1 MKRTAIALAAVL
13 TSACGGGSGDGT
25 RNLANFEGA
34 PWTGPL
40 TGTVNCAG
48 TTLVQQVQGSITL
61 SAGSGADLQFSTLP
75 GCTFKFNVSGNVAT
89 LANGPV
95 SCTGTQQG
103 IPFTTTVTSYT
114 LSTADGHSMAVN
126 SAATVVTA
134 GQTCTATVTGTL
146 SR

>member
-1 MKRTAIALAAVL
+1 
-13 TSACGGGSGDGT
+13 
-25 RNLANFEGA
+25 
-34 PWTGPL
+34 
-40 TGTVNCAG
+40 
-48 TTLVQQVQGSITL
+48 VQQVQGSITL